1 LIEKYWKEEDQ
12 SATYRK
18 REGKK
23 DGIGK
28 SRPQVV
34 SMIRQERERIL
45 KEATQPNITT
55 LASYLK
61 SILSKAFCK
70 FCKYTGHTH
79 HSCQRAP

>member
-1 LIEKYWKEEDQ
+1 LVEKYWKKEDQ

-23 DGIGK
+23 DGTGK

-34 SMIRQERERIL
+34 GMIRQERERIL

-55 LASYLK
+55 LAS
-61 SILSKAFCK
+61 
-70 FCKYTGHTH
+70 
-79 HSCQRAP
+79 